1 MRKIFACFAF
11 ACLLPAAVT
20 AGPRNQ
26 GYTQLKG
33 EEIRTAFTTHV
44 FAQPG
49 RPALRFSADGKITG
63 SKDRRAWS
71 VIGDTLCLAGTEQTC
86 FDVWRK
92 GRNIQMFGGANESE
106 GTLAGVLQ

>member
-1 MRKIFACFAF
+1 MRKILACFAF
-11 ACLLPAAVT
+11 ACLLPAAAT

-26 GYTQLKG
+26 GYTPLG
-33 EEIRTAFTTHV
+33 GDDIRMAFTDRV

-49 RPALRFSADGKITG
+49 HPALRFSADGKITG

-71 VIGDTLCLAGTEQTC
+71 VIGNTLCLDGAEQTC

>member
-11 ACLLPAAVT
+11 ACLLPAAAT

-26 GYTQLKG
+26 GYTPLG
-33 EEIRTAFTTHV
+33 GDDIRMAFTDRV

-92 GRNIQMFGGANESE
+92 GRNIQMFGGVNESE